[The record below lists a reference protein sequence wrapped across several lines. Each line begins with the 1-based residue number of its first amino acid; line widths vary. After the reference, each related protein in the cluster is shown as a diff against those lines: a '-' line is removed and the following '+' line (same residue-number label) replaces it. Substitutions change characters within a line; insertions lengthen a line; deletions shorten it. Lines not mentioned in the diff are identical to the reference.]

1 MNYKSFQSFMACF
14 FSEKAFQPTS
24 ISQALNALL
33 GPGTNSKD
41 DKASEQI
48 KKSFAHVDFMYKEL
62 KSDY

>member
-1 MNYKSFQSFMACF
+1 MACF